1 MASYSHDGPLM
12 MLCVGTPGHQ
22 RHVRFHAEGPA
33 ITSRALGRSVI
44 VVLDHHGAAV
54 MVLVDRTRNND
65 GVGAMM
71 PAAVIVESHRTMV
84 AVMQSLTVL
93 VDDPDVAVVAMV
105 SPDDYVGFG
114 RRSDSR
120 QPDGKRQS
128 AHDH

>member
-1 MASYSHDGPLM
+1 MP
-12 MLCVGTPGHQ
+12 CVGTPGHQ

-54 MVLVDRTRNND
+54 MVLGDRTRNND
-65 GVGAMM
+65 GIGAMV
-71 PAAVIVESHRTMV
+71 PAAVIVEGHRTVV
-84 AVMQSLTVL
+84 AVMQALALL
-93 VDDPDVAVVAMV
+93 VDDPDVAVVAVM
-105 SPDDYVGFG
+105 SPDDYVGFC

-120 QPDGKRQS
+120 QSDGKRQS

>member
-1 MASYSHDGPLM
+1 
-12 MLCVGTPGHQ
+12 
-22 RHVRFHAEGPA
+22 
-33 ITSRALGRSVI
+33 
-44 VVLDHHGAAV
+44 LDHHGAAV

-105 SPDDYVGFG
+105 SPDDHVGFG